1 VKPSVLLFAVL
12 VLGALVYF
20 TFNPDAARDVANW
33 VRRQVGSAP
42 KVRDVGAPNYMPI
55 VPGKGPF

>member
-1 VKPSVLLFAVL
+1 MKPSVLLFAAL
-12 VLGALVYF
+12 VLGALCYF
-20 TFNPDAARDVANW
+20 AFNPDAARGAANW

-42 KVRDVGAPNYMPI
+42 KVRDVGAPNYMPV